1 MTIPITAEAFAAIR
15 AAFSGDW
22 SSDIRPDG
30 KGGYLLTL
38 PEGMVDLLEGI
49 RGPGEFLFR
58 RDHPNRQVA
67 VIPW

>member
-1 MTIPITAEAFAAIR
+1 MTIPITAGAFAAIR

-38 PEGMVDLLEGI
+38 PEGMVDLLKAIG
-49 RGPGEFLFR
+49 GPGESFSDTIIR
-58 RDHPNRQVA
+58 IA
-67 VIPW
+67 K

>member
-22 SSDIRPDG
+22 SSDVRPDG

-38 PEGMVDLLEGI
+38 PDGMVDLLEAI
-49 RGPGEFLFR
+49 RGPGKSYSEAIIR
-58 RDHPNRQVA
+58 
-67 VIPW
+67 ITSSG